1 MRSLL
6 LTTASL
12 ALVASAGLASA
23 QPHERGGGPGGPAG
37 GMHAPGGPPPS
48 GGMHNPGGQAPGGA
62 QGPHGELK
70 GPHGYGP
77 EPGNRA
83 ETPRQQHMEPGRRA
97 EPERQRT
104 EPNRRAE
111 PERKAEPNRRAEPQH
126 RPEQQRATEQERRA
140 TEEKNR
146 ADRQREERNAERDRG
161 AREQKGAEE
170 RRGEERRPD
179 RERVGERNREI
190 EQARTRL
197 SMQDREKLH
206 RSFDFEHARV
216 SRVDFDYHVGHR
228 VPGHVHLFPVPREV
242 IGFFPYYREYSY
254 FVVGDEICIV
264 NPATYEV
271 VDVIDQGYWRGPGR
285 IVAGLHLSSAQS
297 ALVRDSIPRDF
308 PEANLRL
315 RLALGAE
322 IPDDVELYDFPR
334 IVVDRVP
341 ELREFR
347 FLVTDEQIVIID
359 PHDRSIALMV
369 DRA

>member
-12 ALVASAGLASA
+12 ALIASAGLASA

-37 GMHAPGGPPPS
+37 GMHAPGGPPSS
-48 GGMHNPGGQAPGGA
+48 GGLHSPGGGPAAP
-62 QGPHGELK
+62 QGELK
-70 GPHGYGP
+70 GPRGYGP

-83 ETPRQQHMEPGRRA
+83 ETPRQHTEPGRRA

-111 PERKAEPNRRAEPQH
+111 PEHKAEPNRRAEPQ
-126 RPEQQRATEQERRA
+126 RREQQRNTEQERRA
-140 TEEKNR
+140 TQEKNR
-146 ADRQREERNAERDRG
+146 ADRQREDRNAERDR
-161 AREQKGAEE
+161 AAHEQRGAEE
-170 RRGEERRPD
+170 RRGEERGPE
-179 RERVGERNREI
+179 RERIGERNREI

-228 VPGHVHLFPVPREV
+228 IPSHVHLFPVPREV
-242 IGFFPYYREYSY
+242 IGFFPSYREYSY

-285 IVAGLHLSSAQS
+285 TVAGLHLSPAQF
-297 ALVRDSIPRDF
+297 ALIRDSIPRDF
-308 PEANLRL
+308 PEANVRL

-341 ELREFR
+341 ELRVFR

>member
-126 RPEQQRATEQERRA
+126 RPEQQRATEQQRRA

-359 PHDRSIALMV
+359 PHDRSIAVMV

>member
-126 RPEQQRATEQERRA
+126 RPEQQRATEQQRRA